1 MSLYDQIKP
10 PLVLELGSHVFEAE
24 AIKRFAGKF
33 DPQPFHLDEEAA
45 KNSLFGGLC
54 ASGWHSLSVWMNLN
68 ITRGRKLLESET
80 GYSGPAPVF
89 GMSPGVKNIKW
100 SKPIYAGDTVIYRTT
115 VTGKRLLASRPGW
128 GHLAKH
134 TDAFNQ
140 HGDKVLEFDGGVFL
154 RVD

>member
-1 MSLYDQIKP
+1 MSLYSQITP
-10 PLVLELGSHVFEAE
+10 PLVLELGSHLFETD

-45 KNSLFGGLC
+45 QNSLFGGLC
-54 ASGWHSLSVWMNLN
+54 ASGWHSLSVWMKLN
-68 ITRGRKLLESET
+68 ITVGRKLLESNS
-80 GYSGPAPVF
+80 GYHGPKPHF
-89 GMSPGVKNIKW
+89 GMSPGIKNVKW
-100 SKPIYAGDTVIYRTT
+100 RRPVYAGDTVTYRTT

-128 GHLAKH
+128 AYIAKH

-154 RVD
+154 KVD